1 MHDFTEKAKRGGIAM
16 AGHRFLKANNPK
28 MGDSFNPSKPTTWIS
43 YVDANN
49 LYGWAMSQ
57 CCPWLLPK
65 YQSALPL
72 KTHDYLQD
80 LPPAVDNGG
89 RFPETEKLVP
99 HLGKHEDYVIHYQ
112 ELQYYIKLGMV
123 VDEITQVL
131 SFDQDNWLAP
141 YIAKI
146 QIYVNNPRIH

>member
-1 MHDFTEKAKRGGIAM
+1 MTPTHYKNFISTIVFTNENALRVENDD
-16 AGHRFLKANNPK
+16 RRTVFLD
-28 MGDSFNPSKPTTWIS
+28 MSPSRKE
-43 YVDANN
+43 N
-49 LYGWAMSQ
+49 LKYFKKLSDVIK
-57 CCPWLLPK
+57 CPGK
-65 YQSALPL
+65 SPL

-80 LPPAVDNGG
+80 LPPAVDSIAVKKDRLSPYITKLVDNLDGG

-141 YIAKI
+141 
-146 QIYVNNPRIH
+146 